1 MGDNETMNTSNN
13 AEKAVFTDKAT
24 ELLINGNSKF
34 EYDFNN
40 PSSLR
45 FSKPIKATYFDETV
59 SESTSWQKLFMD
71 LLKVLYENYAD
82 TFNRIWGIVY
92 SGSNAPLIGRRE
104 DLDLFRHPREFASG
118 MYVELNGSASEV
130 IGKLKMI
137 LDECNVDYE
146 NVVITYSKK
155 QMEHE
160 GNANAEDNKGS
171 DNKYS
176 QIYQK
181 LYYISKVY
189 DDPNGMTLEKIMS
202 MLGNGTDEKLVI
214 SILNSVS
221 WATKLADD
229 IYSFGENANSVL
241 REQVQLYKI
250 EEKDIVTDGKFFDFL
265 YNYEKMAEASCR
277 SYVSAIRT
285 AEEYAKNHNYASHMI
300 YDCGFEDASTL
311 IRELMGD
318 NEFLE
323 FNAKQHNRFR
333 AAFKKYLKMGGQL
346 PAKERKSLSVKKT
359 SLPVANE
366 IEKVQ
371 PKDFD
376 KSKFEITLLRRYR
389 NGMQFDSIDFEN
401 FREMYDA
408 LFDETLTFDDEALEE
423 RLRYCGVLYKDRL
436 FPAEGIIDNNTKETL
451 FAYIDNCFSTG
462 KSVLYYKAIYQDL
475 SDAFASCFT
484 LADEK
489 NVESLY

>member
-1 MGDNETMNTSNN
+1 MNTREKFIQWLSSNPISKYSPNPIDN
-13 AEKAVFTDKAT
+13 A
-24 ELLINGNSKF
+24 
-34 EYDFNN
+34 
-40 PSSLR
+40 
-45 FSKPIKATYFDETV
+45 
-59 SESTSWQKLFMD
+59 
-71 LLKVLYENYAD
+71 
-82 TFNRIWGIVY
+82 
-92 SGSNAPLIGRRE
+92 
-104 DLDLFRHPREFASG
+104 
-118 MYVELNGSASEV
+118 
-130 IGKLKMI
+130 
-137 LDECNVDYE
+137 LDEGSDSK
-146 NVVITYSKK
+146 YSK
-155 QMEHE
+155 
-160 GNANAEDNKGS
+160 
-171 DNKYS
+171 
-176 QIYQK
+176 IYQK

-202 MLGNGTDEKLVI
+202 MLGNGADEKLVI
-214 SILNSVS
+214 SILNDVS

-229 IYSFGENANSVL
+229 IYSFGKNADSVL
-241 REQVQLYKI
+241 RGQIQPYKM
-250 EEKDIVTDGKFFDFL
+250 EEKDIVTDGQFFDFL
-265 YNYEKMAEASCR
+265 YNYEKMAKASCR

-285 AEEYAKNHNYASHMI
+285 AEEYAKNHNYDSHMI
-300 YDCGFEDASTL
+300 YDCCFEDALTV
-311 IRELMGD
+311 IRVLMGD
-318 NEFLE
+318 DEFLE
-323 FNAKQHNRFR
+323 YNAKQHNRFR

-346 PAKERKSLSVKKT
+346 FEKERKLLSVKKP
-359 SLPVANE
+359 SLPVANK

-371 PKDFD
+371 PKDFN

-401 FREMYDA
+401 FREIYDA

-489 NVESLY
+489 MLKAYIEYSAEKDKYYYFSDYMSVDRKLA